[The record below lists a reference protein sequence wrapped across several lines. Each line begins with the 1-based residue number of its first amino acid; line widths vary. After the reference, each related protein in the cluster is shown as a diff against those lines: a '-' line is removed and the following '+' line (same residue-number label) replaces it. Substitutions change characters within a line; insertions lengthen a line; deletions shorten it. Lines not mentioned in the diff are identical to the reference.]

1 MHYAKQREE
10 DAIKHKQKTAL
21 GTLWKYYGYN
31 KADMARAL
39 DVTPQAV
46 NDWFKRGRI
55 SAVKAII
62 VEEVTDGKL
71 TKEFMRPDVAEW
83 FGV

>member
-1 MHYAKQREE
+1 MHYDEQREK
-10 DAIKHKQKTAL
+10 DVIKHKQKTAL
-21 GTLWKYYGYN
+21 GALWKYYKYN

-46 NDWFKRGRI
+46 NDWFRRGRI
-55 SAVKAII
+55 SAVKAIM
-62 VEEVTDGKL
+62 VDEVTDGKL
-71 TKEFMRPDVAEW
+71 TKEFMRPDVEEW